1 MLSTT
6 SLSNTVQ
13 AWAGAEQR
21 TLVIGIEQVINR
33 TSPTGYTDVVEVLFW
48 DLRRRESPSEKP
60 IMEFPAKKRAI
71 KMEGLMENEFVGIH

>member
-1 MLSTT
+1 MGWS
-6 SLSNTVQ
+6 
-13 AWAGAEQR
+13 GAADPGDR
-21 TLVIGIEQVINR
+21 HR
-33 TSPTGYTDVVEVLFW
+33 TSNKPNRPYWVFSDVVEVLFW